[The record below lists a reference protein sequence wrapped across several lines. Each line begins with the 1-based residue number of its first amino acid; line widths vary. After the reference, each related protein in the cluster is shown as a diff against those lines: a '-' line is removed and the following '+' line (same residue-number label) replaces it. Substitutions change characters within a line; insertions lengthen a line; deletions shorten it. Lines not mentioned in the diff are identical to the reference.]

1 MDCIEKTERII
12 KILKEYGESLQFNI
26 VLENKNNDCKLRIHY
41 GEPYNIET
49 FDLGVCSNNDIKKMK
64 NLLNDFV
71 EKSTKYYLIDNLY
84 LEHTNHSFT
93 YVEDKFFYD
102 KGNYTIIIVSE

>member
-12 KILKEYGESLQFNI
+12 RILKEYGESLQFNI

-41 GEPYNIET
+41 GEYDVET
-49 FDLGVCSNNDIKKMK
+49 FGFGVCSDDEIKEMK
-64 NLLNDFV
+64 NLLTDFV
-71 EKSTKYYLIDNLY
+71 EKSTKYYLINDFY

-93 YVEDKFFYD
+93 YVEDKFSYD
-102 KGNYTIIIVSE
+102 KGNYTIMIISE

>member
-41 GEPYNIET
+41 GEPYDIEI
-49 FDLGVCSNNDIKKMK
+49 FDFGVCSDDKIKEMK

-71 EKSTKYYLIDNLY
+71 EKSTKYYLIDNFY

-93 YVEDKFFYD
+93 YVEDKFSYD
-102 KGNYTIIIVSE
+102 KGNYTIMVVI